1 MVLNEPAEEEQTKT
15 VDPAETPI
23 GELNSSGNDH
33 LATEGA
39 LQKEKLQEIR
49 KAVNADPRNIELL
62 NQLGIAAEAAGD
74 RDRALWAYKRAIR
87 LEPES
92 ATSYLHLGR
101 LYQQEGRTKP
111 AIQALQNVMKYSDEP
126 GQRQEAMEIM
136 AGLQDRDSSPA
147 EISHREPP
155 GRQALSHEWEELGLT
170 PAEALFLI
178 DPDNSSSWQMMR
190 YTFLDLAI
198 RNVLDMTAN
207 YKVGR
212 GENFDQTELRPH
224 ERLFAKYFSRFDDY
238 VDVDRLTRAAL
249 SELNNRYDTFKGNY
263 VLQSL
268 IEKGYMEKET
278 QRVWGLIPVTRYVPS
293 DKGIRAGNKVK
304 RLLKQADS
312 QIDRSLK
319 ADPDQAKEYLTEGGP
334 AIVLLEEFPADYFRE
349 WQAALEHM
357 GFGPT
362 VERLQDRARQSSW
375 SDLINDLM
383 EKF

>member
-1 MVLNEPAEEEQTKT
+1 MELNEIPDEGQTKTDEPAETT
-15 VDPAETPI
+15 V
-23 GELNSSGNDH
+23 GELKTNGNDH

-39 LQKEKLQEIR
+39 RQNEKLQEIR
-49 KAVNADPRNIELL
+49 KAVNADPRNVELL
-62 NQLGIAAEAAGD
+62 NQLGLAAEAAGD

-87 LEPES
+87 LEHES

-101 LYQQEGRTKP
+101 LYQWEGRTKP
-111 AIQALQNVMKYSDEP
+111 AIQAMQNVMKYSADP

-147 EISHREPP
+147 EASHREPP

-178 DPDNSSSWQMMR
+178 DPDNSSGWQMMR
-190 YTFLDLAI
+190 YTLLDLAI
-198 RNVLDMTAN
+198 RHVLDMTSN
-207 YKVGR
+207 YEVGK
-212 GENFDQTELRPH
+212 GENFDQSELRPH

-293 DKGIRAGNKVK
+293 DKGIRASNKVK

-319 ADPDQAKEYLTEGGP
+319 ADPEQAKEYLTEGGP
-334 AIVLLEEFPADYFRE
+334 AILLLDEFPADYFQE
-349 WQAALEHM
+349 WQAILEQM

-375 SDLINDLM
+375 SDLIRDLL
-383 EKF
+383 E

>member
-1 MVLNEPAEEEQTKT
+1 MELNEIPEEGQTKTDEPAETT
-15 VDPAETPI
+15 V
-23 GELNSSGNDH
+23 GELKTNGNDH

-39 LQKEKLQEIR
+39 RQKEKLQEIR
-49 KAVNADPRNIELL
+49 KLVNADPRNVELL
-62 NQLGIAAEAAGD
+62 NQLGLAAEAAGD

-87 LEPES
+87 LEHES
-92 ATSYLHLGR
+92 ATSYLNLGR
-101 LYQQEGRTKP
+101 LYQREGRIKP
-111 AIQALQNVMKYSDEP
+111 AIQAMQNVMKYSAEP

-136 AGLQDRDSSPA
+136 AGLQDLDSSPA
-147 EISHREPP
+147 EVSHREPP

-178 DPDNSSSWQMMR
+178 DPDNSSGWQMMR
-190 YTFLDLAI
+190 YTLLDLAI
-198 RNVLDMTAN
+198 RHVLDMTSN
-207 YKVGR
+207 YEVGK
-212 GENFDQTELRPH
+212 GENFDQTELRSH

-238 VDVDRLTRAAL
+238 VDVDRLTQAAL

-293 DKGIRAGNKVK
+293 DKGIRTSNKVK

-319 ADPDQAKEYLTEGGP
+319 ADPEQAKEYLTEGGP
-334 AIVLLEEFPADYFRE
+334 AILLLEEFPADYFQE
-349 WQAALEHM
+349 WQAILEQM

-375 SDLINDLM
+375 SDLIRDLL
-383 EKF
+383 E

>member
-1 MVLNEPAEEEQTKT
+1 MELNEIPEEGQTKTDEPAETT
-15 VDPAETPI
+15 V
-23 GELNSSGNDH
+23 GELKTNGNDH

-39 LQKEKLQEIR
+39 RQKEKLQEIR
-49 KAVNADPRNIELL
+49 KLVNADPRNVELL
-62 NQLGIAAEAAGD
+62 NQLGLAAEAAGD

-87 LEPES
+87 LEHES
-92 ATSYLHLGR
+92 ATSYLNLGR
-101 LYQQEGRTKP
+101 LYQREGRIKP
-111 AIQALQNVMKYSDEP
+111 AIQAMQNVMKYSAEP

-147 EISHREPP
+147 EVSHREPP

-178 DPDNSSSWQMMR
+178 DPDNSSGWQMMR
-190 YTFLDLAI
+190 YTLLDLAI
-198 RNVLDMTAN
+198 RHVLDMTSN
-207 YKVGR
+207 YEVGK
-212 GENFDQTELRPH
+212 GENFDQTELRSH

-293 DKGIRAGNKVK
+293 DKGIRTSNKVK

-319 ADPDQAKEYLTEGGP
+319 ADPEQAKEYLTEGGP
-334 AIVLLEEFPADYFRE
+334 AILLLEEFPADYFQE
-349 WQAALEHM
+349 WQAILEQM

-375 SDLINDLM
+375 SDLIRDLL
-383 EKF
+383 E